1 MLVHQ
6 AFRFELDPSNATRSA
21 LSSHCGASRYAFNWG
36 LRLVNDQLEATRKL
50 TVLAIRQGAG
60 VEEATTWARKV
71 TGPVPCSLPAL
82 RRAWNATKH
91 EVAPWW
97 AENSKEAY
105 SSGLDGLARALEN
118 WSKGRRG
125 ERAGHTGFPTRKKKE
140 HRRSCRLTTGSI
152 GVVDDRH
159 VKLPRIGRV
168 RTKEQATK
176 LRELLDDGRAR
187 ICSAT
192 ISEEAGRWFVSFTC
206 EVERHD
212 VHGRLPDAVVGVDLG
227 VKHLAVLSTGEVV
240 ENPKALGSYARR
252 MARLSRELARR
263 ELGSK
268 RCRRTKAKLA
278 RCHAKVANT
287 RRDAIHEL
295 TSDLVS
301 SYGTVVIEDLNVAG
315 MTGAPRSKPDHAGG
329 HGPNG
334 RRRKAGLNRAILDA
348 SPGEVRR
355 QLVYKLAWHGGTLVV
370 ADRFFASSKLC
381 SSCGAVKAKLR
392 LDERTYCCEHCGLV
406 IDRDLNAALN
416 LAAYGRR
423 ALSVAG
429 SGPETRNARGGAHR
443 RLRSDAPVKRED
455 GTVEPDKTV
464 TAPSQGEAA

>member
-6 AFRFELDPSNATRSA
+6 GFRFELDPPNATRSA

-50 TVLAIRQGAG
+50 TVLAIRQGADL
-60 VEEATTWARKV
+60 EEAITWARKL
-71 TGPVPCSLPAL
+71 TGPLPFSLPAL

-125 ERAGHTGFPTRKKKE
+125 ERAGHSGFPTQKKKG
-140 HRRSCRLTTGSI
+140 HRRSCRFTTGSI

-168 RTKEQATK
+168 RTKEQAKK

-206 EVERHD
+206 KVERHD
-212 VHGRLPDAVVGVDLG
+212 VPGRLPEAVVGVDLG

-240 ENPKALGSYARR
+240 ENPKALGRYARR
-252 MARLSRELARR
+252 IAGLSRELARR

-268 RCRRTKAKLA
+268 RRRRTKAKLA

-295 TSDLVS
+295 TSDLAS

-315 MTGAPRSKPDHAGG
+315 MTAAPRSKPDHAGG

-348 SPGEVRR
+348 SFGEVRR

-381 SSCGAVKAKLR
+381 SSCGAVKAKLC

-406 IDRDLNAALN
+406 LDRDLNAALN

>member
-1 MLVHQ
+1 MLVYQ
-6 AFRFELDPSNATRSA
+6 AFRFELDPTNAARSA
-21 LSSHCGASRYAFNWG
+21 LASHCGASRYAFNWG
-36 LRLVNDQLEATRKL
+36 LHLVEDQLEATRTL
-50 TVLAIRQGAG
+50 RVLAVRQGASL
-60 VEEATTWARKV
+60 EEATRWARQL
-71 TGPVPCSLPAL
+71 TGPVPWSLPAL

-105 SSGLDGLARALEN
+105 SAGLDGLARALRN
-118 WSKGRRG
+118 WSKGRQG
-125 ERAGHTGFPTRKKKE
+125 ERAGHPGFPKAKKKG
-140 HRRSCRLTTGSI
+140 HRPSCRFTTGSI

-168 RTKEQATK
+168 RTKEQTTK
-176 LRELLDDGRAR
+176 IGGVLDARRGR

-212 VHGRLPDAVVGVDLG
+212 DPGRLPDAVVGVDVG
-227 VKHLAVLSTGEVV
+227 VKHLGVLSTAEVV
-240 ENPKALGSYARR
+240 ENPKALGRYGRR

-263 ELGSK
+263 ELGS
-268 RCRRTKAKLA
+268 RRRRRTKAKLA

-287 RRDAIHEL
+287 RRDAIHKL
-295 TSDLVS
+295 TSGLAS

-315 MTGAPRSKPDHAGG
+315 MTAAPRPVPDHAGG
-329 HGPNG
+329 HGPNA
-334 RRRKAGLNRAILDA
+334 RRSKAGLNRAILDA

-381 SSCGAVKAKLR
+381 SSCGAVKAKLH
-392 LDERTYCCEHCGLV
+392 LDERTYRCENCGLV
-406 IDRDLNAALN
+406 VDRDLNAALN

-455 GTVEPDKTV
+455 GTGEPDKTV

>member
-6 AFRFELDPSNATRSA
+6 GFRFELDPNNATRSA

-36 LRLVNDQLEATRKL
+36 LRLVNDQLESTRKL
-50 TVLAIRQGAG
+50 TVLALRQGAG
-60 VEEATTWARKV
+60 VEEATTWARLV
-71 TGPVPCSLPAL
+71 TGPVPFSLPAQ
-82 RRAWNATKH
+82 RRAWNATKY

-105 SSGLDGLARALEN
+105 SSGFDGLARALGN

-125 ERAGHTGFPTRKKKE
+125 HRAGHTGFPTLKKKG
-140 HRRSCRLTTGSI
+140 HPRSCRFTTGSI
-152 GVVDDRH
+152 AVVDDRH
-159 VKLPRIGRV
+159 VKLPRIGPV

-192 ISEEAGRWFVSFTC
+192 ISEKAGRWFVSFTC
-206 EVERHD
+206 KVERQD
-212 VHGRLPDAVVGVDLG
+212 AHGRLAEVVVGVDLG

-240 ENPKALGSYARR
+240 ENPKAFGRYARR
-252 MARLSRELARR
+252 MARLSRELSRR

-268 RCRRTKAKLA
+268 RRRRTKAKLA

-287 RRDAIHEL
+287 RWDATHKV
-295 TSDLVS
+295 TRGLVS

-315 MTGAPRSKPDHAGG
+315 MTAAPRPKPDHAGG
-329 HGPNG
+329 HGKNG

-348 SPGEVRR
+348 SFGEVRR
-355 QLVYKLAWHGGTLVV
+355 QLVYKLAWHGGCLIV

-392 LDERTYCCEHCGLV
+392 LDERTYSCEHCGLV
-406 IDRDLNAALN
+406 IDRDLNAARS

-443 RLRSDAPVKRED
+443 RLLSDAPVKRED